1 MKHADI
7 LCWYG
12 CTGDL
17 GYKMTFPALFNMAKH
32 GTLNVPIIGV
42 ALSGWTLKDLQERA
56 RDSIE
61 SHGGGI
67 NNKEDET
74 AFDLLLQHLEYV
86 DGDYT
91 HPSTFEELKRR
102 VDARG
107 ASRPAHYLAIPPSLF
122 PTVIESLGRV
132 GLADDGRVIVEKPF
146 GRDLQ
151 SARDLTATINRV
163 FPEEAVYRIDHYL
176 GKEEVLGVLYARF
189 ANSVFEPLWN
199 RTCIESVQITM
210 AEDFGIKGRGHFY
223 DGVGAIRDVVQNH
236 MLQLVAM
243 LAMEPPIMD
252 RDSIQAEKE
261 KVLRA
266 MTPVSKRG
274 VVRGQFDTYRS
285 ADGVGANSRV
295 ETFAAMRLHIDTWRW
310 AGVPFFLRT
319 GKNLP
324 VHVTEAYI
332 KLRKPPLMVLPEQSR
347 TKEADAIRF
356 RVTPSGQI
364 GISLNVKAPGPDFAG
379 ERAELVVREDN
390 PDEMTP
396 YERLLGD
403 AIEGDKLLFT
413 SATAVDNAWRII
425 DPALNLD
432 DRPLSYATGSWGPT
446 DATDHLI
453 GDHGPWHDPVE

>member
-1 MKHADI
+1 MKHADV

-17 GYKMTFPALFNMAKH
+17 GHKMTFPALYSMAKR
-32 GTLNVPIIGV
+32 GTLTVPIVGV

-56 RDSIE
+56 KDSIE
-61 SHGGGI
+61 TYGGGI
-67 NNKEDET
+67 HGKKDAE
-74 AFDLLLQHLEYV
+74 AFDLLMRSLDYI

-91 HPSTFEELKRR
+91 DRGTFEELRRR
-102 VDARG
+102 VDAKG
-107 ASRPAHYLAIPPSLF
+107 VSRPAHYLAIPPSLF
-122 PTVIESLGRV
+122 PTVIRSLGES
-132 GLADDGRVIVEKPF
+132 GLADRGRVIVEKPF
-146 GRDLQ
+146 GRDLD
-151 SARDLTATINRV
+151 SARELTNAINEV

-199 RTCIESVQITM
+199 RTTIESVQITM
-210 AEDFGIKGRGHFY
+210 AENFGIQGRGSFY

-252 RDSIQAEKE
+252 RKSIQVEKE
-261 KVLRA
+261 KVLSA
-266 MTPVSKRG
+266 MTPVSRRS
-274 VVRGQFDTYRS
+274 VVRGQYDSYRKVE
-285 ADGVGANSRV
+285 GVAHDSKV
-295 ETFAAMRLHIDTWRW
+295 ETYAAMRLHIDTWRW

-324 VHVTEAYI
+324 VHVTEAYV
-332 KLRKPPLMVLPEQSR
+332 KLRKPPLTVLPDQSR
-347 TKEADAIRF
+347 SRNADAIRF
-356 RVTPSGQI
+356 RFTPSGQI
-364 GISLNVKAPGPDFAG
+364 GLSLNVKAPGPDFSG
-379 ERAELVVREDN
+379 EPAEMVMREDN

-413 SATAVDNAWRII
+413 SAEAVEDAWRVVG
-425 DPALNLD
+425 PSLRD
-432 DRPLSYATGSWGPT
+432 DEAPFVYESGSWGPT
-446 DATDHLI
+446 DAADHLI
-453 GDHGPWHDPVE
+453 GDHGPWHDPVP